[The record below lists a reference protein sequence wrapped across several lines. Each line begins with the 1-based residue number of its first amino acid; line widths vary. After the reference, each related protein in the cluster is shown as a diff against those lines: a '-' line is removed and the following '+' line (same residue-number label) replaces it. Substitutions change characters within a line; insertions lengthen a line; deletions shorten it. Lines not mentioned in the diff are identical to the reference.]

1 MPRKGI
7 TVYLPPDIEAKV
19 TRLAVDQHRSES
31 SVIAEA
37 VRVRLSARGAEAG
50 PDALLPRLT
59 GRVDAGFEKS
69 IGELITLK
77 EVLLSFILLWL
88 QHTPQLDES
97 IEDAAADSAEARF
110 QQFLRFVHEGLEG
123 RSLAHWR
130 NEAEPD
136 LGP

>member
-7 TVYLPPDIEAKV
+7 TVYLSPDIEAKV

-37 VRVRLSARGAEAG
+37 VRMRLSARGSEA
-50 PDALLPRLT
+50 PPETLLPRLT

-69 IGELITLK
+69 IGELLTLK

-88 QHTPQLDES
+88 QHTPQIDEAL
-97 IEDAAADSAEARF
+97 EDAAADSAEARF
-110 QQFLRFVHEGLEG
+110 QQFLKFVHEGLEG
-123 RSLAHWR
+123 RSLAQWR
-130 NEAEPD
+130 SEAEPD
-136 LGP
+136 LGQ